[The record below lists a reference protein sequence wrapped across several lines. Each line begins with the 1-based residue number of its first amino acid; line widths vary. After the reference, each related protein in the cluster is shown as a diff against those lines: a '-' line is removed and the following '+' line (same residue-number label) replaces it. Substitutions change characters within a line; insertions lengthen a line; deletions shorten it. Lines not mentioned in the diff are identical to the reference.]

1 MMKDGLSEDISKDGE
16 NEAQKLH
23 DKYGKKLGKWSLP
36 RKPNHDGLNFP
47 F

>member
-23 DKYGKKLGKWSLP
+23 DKYVKKLEEMVSAKETEIMTV
-36 RKPNHDGLNFP
+36 
-47 F
+47 